1 LVKPCAAQG
10 AIGHVDASSNS
21 KGETMDTKSISSH
34 VYFSEQDSVEA
45 VVSRMGAMSDQRL
58 KTIMTSAVMHL
69 HSFIR
74 DVEPTNAEWMACL
87 EFLTKTGQMCNEWR
101 QEWILLSDV
110 LGVSM
115 LVDAINNRKPSGAT
129 ETTVLGPFHVSG
141 SPRYPNGAN
150 ICLDGKGASLVVSG
164 RVTDTEGN
172 PVTGAWLDVWQAND
186 EGFYDVQQRNIQPD
200 YNLRGIFTTD
210 ADGGYW
216 FRSIKPRFYP
226 IPNDGPV
233 GQLLDKLGRH
243 PNRPAHIHFIVGADG
258 YQPITTHIF
267 TPDCPYLGSDAVF
280 GVKESLVADFRLVDD
295 AARAGELGFSN
306 PFFSV
311 NWDFVL
317 ARN

>member
-1 LVKPCAAQG
+1 
-10 AIGHVDASSNS
+10 
-21 KGETMDTKSISSH
+21 
-34 VYFSEQDSVEA
+34 
-45 VVSRMGAMSDQRL
+45 
-58 KTIMTSAVMHL
+58 
-69 HSFIR
+69 
-74 DVEPTNAEWMACL
+74 
-87 EFLTKTGQMCNEWR
+87 
-101 QEWILLSDV
+101 
-110 LGVSM
+110 M

-150 ICLDGKGASLVVSG
+150 ICLEGKGEPLVVSG
-164 RVTDTEGN
+164 RVTDTEGY
-172 PVTGAWLDVWQAND
+172 PIAGALLDVWQAND
-186 EGFYDVQQRNIQPD
+186 EGFYDLQQMDIQPD
-200 YNLRGIFTTD
+200 FNLRGIFTTD
-210 ADGGYW
+210 ADGYYW

-233 GQLLDKLGRH
+233 GQLLEKLGRH

-267 TPDCPYLGSDAVF
+267 APDCPYLSSDAVF

-295 AARAGELGFSN
+295 EAKASDFGFTN

-311 NWDFVL
+311 NWNVVL